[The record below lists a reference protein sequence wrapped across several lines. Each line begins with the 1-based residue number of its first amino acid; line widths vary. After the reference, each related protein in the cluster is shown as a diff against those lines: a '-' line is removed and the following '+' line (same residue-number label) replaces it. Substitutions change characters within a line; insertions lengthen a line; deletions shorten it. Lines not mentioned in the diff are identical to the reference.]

1 MDDHPKR
8 VVGWRVWTDDGN
20 HWSSDQHD
28 FVALPRDG
36 VLGMIV
42 HFADGTRRVATG
54 ADYYF
59 CASGNEDVIMG
70 SDMQLPTPDR
80 YHDLIV
86 LRGRWTDD
94 ITMSRVETDLNAAR
108 EAP

>member
-1 MDDHPKR
+1 VSDHPKK
-8 VVGWRVWTDDGN
+8 VVGWRVWTDDGGC
-20 HWSSDQHD
+20 WSSDQHD
-28 FVALPRDG
+28 FVELPRDG
-36 VLGMIV
+36 VLGMVV
-42 HFADGTRRVATG
+42 HFADRTRRVATG

-59 CASGNEDVIMG
+59 RASGNEGVIMG

-80 YHDLIV
+80 YRELIV